1 MKSIS
6 NIISPKLQ
14 SRAHLLEK
22 LTAITTACLPET
34 CRGHVSAA
42 GIRDNQLILI
52 SDSPVWGSRIR
63 LSSQSILQMIEEHTG
78 LKPTGIRIRQAQP
91 RKIPEPPVRQQRHL
105 DSDTSRLISQ
115 AAESI
120 TDPALKQALLR
131 LSRKK

>member
-1 MKSIS
+1 M
-6 NIISPKLQ
+6 
-14 SRAHLLEK
+14 LEK
-22 LTAITTACLPET
+22 LTAITSACLPES

-52 SDSPVWGSRIR
+52 TDSPVWGSRIR
-63 LSSQSILQMIEEHTG
+63 LSSQSILHMIEEHTG

-91 RKIPEPPVRQQRHL
+91 RKIPEPPVRHHRHI
-105 DSDTSRLISQ
+105 DSRTSQMISQ

-120 TDPALKQALLR
+120 SDPALKQAILR

>member
-22 LTAITTACLPET
+22 LTAITTACLPES
-34 CRGHVSAA
+34 CHGHVSVA

-52 SDSPVWGSRIR
+52 SDSPVWASRIR
-63 LSSQSILQMIEEHTG
+63 LYSQSIMQMIEEHTDY
-78 LKPTGIRIRQAQP
+78 KPTGIRVRQAQP
-91 RKIPEPPVRQQRHL
+91 RKIPEPPVRHHRHL
-105 DSDTSRLISQ
+105 DSRSSQLISQ

-120 TDPALKQALLR
+120 SDPALKQALFR